1 MPVVVSRFRS
11 AEKTGKAACWYWPAR
26 WQRNLGGD
34 VGGWQRATVC
44 CVPKWD
50 GSRDLKPRWVD
61 AMGLVSLD
69 DVELV
74 LKRARPMAGK
84 APEGTFTVEV
94 PDFGGTI
101 E

>member
-1 MPVVVSRFRS
+1 
-11 AEKTGKAACWYWPAR
+11 
-26 WQRNLGGD
+26 
-34 VGGWQRATVC
+34 
-44 CVPKWD
+44 
-50 GSRDLKPRWVD
+50 
-61 AMGLVSLD
+61 MGLVSLD